1 LNKNIKEI
9 QAYLSDVRSWVS
21 GSGERIQKPLGPL
34 AVTRPATSWT
44 PGFER
49 SVICLALCIMRSLL
63 TSSIQRRQEPIAI
76 DGRNGDSGCTRRIAI
91 VAALCADLSH
101 PSCNWIYQLLKY
113 NIAVA
118 CCQKVV
124 AILVDDRTIHHISW
138 GTWACEA
145 PDDALFGS

>member
-1 LNKNIKEI
+1 M
-9 QAYLSDVRSWVS
+9 A
-21 GSGERIQKPLGPL
+21 
-34 AVTRPATSWT
+34 AMVTAAAPEGAKAA
-44 PGFER
+44 R
-49 SVICLALCIMRSLL
+49 SVF
-63 TSSIQRRQEPIAI
+63 
-76 DGRNGDSGCTRRIAI
+76 RIAI